1 MNSDNNNSDDET
13 FDNIEIITDRRNR
26 VNDEIINKNDLIK
39 VHDINFTFSNTYK
52 FKKSSNKI
60 NFKISTD
67 YNVKEKQ
74 IIIHPEMHIDYVF
87 RNNLKSKT
95 KIIPSKDKI
104 GINLTNF
111 EYIRYSDKNYASW
124 LLLSIFPHPYIKS
137 SFNLKKRRLGITFGN
152 KWSTDYV
159 SLVTHYDII
168 SSKFGIIGT
177 LPLHDVYSS
186 KISIH
191 TDIFKS
197 YNLKYTGKI
206 AKGMNLEVIYT
217 DLALSKEFK

>member
-1 MNSDNNNSDDET
+1 VNSDNNNSDDET